1 MSKEEIFYDV
11 NGKGYLKIRHIDKST
26 IYNPTTLEEKIE
38 HIKSLFEFE
47 EDKTIMNKMIE
58 ELNQNKDE
66 QRRK

>member
-11 NGKGYLKIRHIDKST
+11 NGKGYLKIRHIDKAT

-38 HIKSLFEFE
+38 HVKSLFEFE

-58 ELNQNKDE
+58 ELKNQKEDD
-66 QRRK
+66 